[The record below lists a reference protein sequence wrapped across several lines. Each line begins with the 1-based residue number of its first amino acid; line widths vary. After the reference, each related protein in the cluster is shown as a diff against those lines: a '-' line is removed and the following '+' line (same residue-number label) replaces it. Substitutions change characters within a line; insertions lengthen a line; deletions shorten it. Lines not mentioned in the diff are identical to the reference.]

1 MIINKLED
9 YRDQVEMAKQLVR
22 LDQNVPFAN
31 DHSLL
36 WCPPSMGV
44 VRDYLDE
51 FGLGQYFQRQLD
63 KSNWW
68 K

>member
-1 MIINKLED
+1 
-9 YRDQVEMAKQLVR
+9 MAKQLVR